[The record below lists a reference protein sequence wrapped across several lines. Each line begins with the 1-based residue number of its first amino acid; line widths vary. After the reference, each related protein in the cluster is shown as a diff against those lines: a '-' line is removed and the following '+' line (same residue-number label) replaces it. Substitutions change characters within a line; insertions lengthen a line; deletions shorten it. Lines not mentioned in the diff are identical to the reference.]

1 MRYAYAPDELRP
13 DSPLAAAGGAGA
25 GVGVG
30 LSIGG
35 GYRGRTSC
43 HTASSELMTR
53 LLGYKDEADLC
64 EALLDDLGLTT
75 SS

>member
-13 DSPLAAAGGAGA
+13 DSPLAAAGDAGA

-35 GYRGRTSC
+35 DTEVEQVVILRAQS
-43 HTASSELMTR
+43 
-53 LLGYKDEADLC
+53 
-64 EALLDDLGLTT
+64 
-75 SS
+75 